1 MGSLGVDLG
10 PARLIFVLEW
20 ILVGLD
26 LKWATI

>member
-1 MGSLGVDLG
+1 VDLG